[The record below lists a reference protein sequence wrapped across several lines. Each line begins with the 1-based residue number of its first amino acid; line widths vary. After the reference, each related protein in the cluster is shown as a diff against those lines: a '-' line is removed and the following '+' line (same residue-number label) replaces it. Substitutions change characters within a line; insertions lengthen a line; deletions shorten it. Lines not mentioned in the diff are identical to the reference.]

1 MKKNSEMD
9 DDLRPEY
16 DIKQL
21 LKESVRGKYAQ
32 RYDEGTNLV
41 LLDSDLADAFPTA
54 EAVNEALRLVLRLS
68 KIPAATDKRPTTT

>member
-1 MKKNSEMD
+1 MKK
-9 DDLRPEY
+9 
-16 DIKQL
+16 L

-32 RYDEGTNLV
+32 RYAEGTNVV

-68 KIPAATDKRPTTT
+68 KIPAVDNKRPTTT

>member
-1 MKKNSEMD
+1 MKKNTEMD
-9 DDLRPEY
+9 DELRPEY
-16 DIKQL
+16 NLKQL

-54 EAVNEALRLVLRLS
+54 ESVNEALRLVLRLS
-68 KIPAATDKRPTTT
+68 KIPHADDKRAAAP

>member
-1 MKKNSEMD
+1 MD
-9 DDLRPEY
+9 DELRPEY
-16 DIKQL
+16 NIKQL

-68 KIPAATDKRPTTT
+68 EIPNTNDKRAATT